1 MLFVDLNFLS
11 SLFLKFKVLSK
22 CLQIL
27 QTVCVCILKIKL
39 QQVSKFLFM
48 YTTVYKRHDEIKLPS
63 FLTPERKKA

>member
-39 QQVSKFLFM
+39 QQVSKFLVM
-48 YTTVYKRHDEIKLPS
+48 YTTFYKRHDKIKLPS

>member
-39 QQVSKFLFM
+39 QQVSKFLVM